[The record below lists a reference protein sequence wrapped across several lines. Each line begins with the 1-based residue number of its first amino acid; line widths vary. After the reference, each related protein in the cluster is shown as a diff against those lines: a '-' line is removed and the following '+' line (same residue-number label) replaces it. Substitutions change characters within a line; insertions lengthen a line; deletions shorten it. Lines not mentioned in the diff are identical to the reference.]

1 MKTMRNMKDKL
12 MKTAISRVMESRK
25 VRILIGDSGLI
36 IIATISAILKLQNNC
51 TLENGKMI
59 NIMEM
64 EYLSAYKQINFMKDN
79 FLMDKDTI
87 LEYGKISKDKCT

>member
-1 MKTMRNMKDKL
+1 
-12 MKTAISRVMESRK
+12 MESRK

>member
-1 MKTMRNMKDKL
+1 
-12 MKTAISRVMESRK
+12 MKTAINRATGSRK
-25 VRILIGDSGLI
+25 ARILIGDSGLI
-36 IIATISAILKLQNNC
+36 IIATISAILKLQNKC
-51 TLENGKMI
+51 TLENGKRI

-79 FLMDKDTI
+79 FSMDKDII

>member
-1 MKTMRNMKDKL
+1 MRNMKDKL

>member
-1 MKTMRNMKDKL
+1 MKDKS
-12 MKTAISRVMESRK
+12 MKTAISRVTESRK
-25 VRILIGDSGLI
+25 ARILIGDSGLI
-36 IIATISAILKLQNNC
+36 IIATISAILKLQNKC